1 MTSRLRWR
9 LKRTASLAAL
19 FLSLRWTRAVQLI
32 AKCGRKRRP
41 PNHDK
46 GSIIRLMTLVARGRH
61 VRKGP
66 VESSLV
72 LCFYGVVHRTFYLI
86 RIRQLGRGQGFG
98 IEARRFLES
107 RTELLQLKC
116 CQRAN

>member
-1 MTSRLRWR
+1 
-9 LKRTASLAAL
+9 
-19 FLSLRWTRAVQLI
+19 
-32 AKCGRKRRP
+32 
-41 PNHDK
+41 
-46 GSIIRLMTLVARGRH
+46 MTLVARGRH

-116 CQRAN
+116 CQRPIFALHGIEEPGVPYLDYDHEVT